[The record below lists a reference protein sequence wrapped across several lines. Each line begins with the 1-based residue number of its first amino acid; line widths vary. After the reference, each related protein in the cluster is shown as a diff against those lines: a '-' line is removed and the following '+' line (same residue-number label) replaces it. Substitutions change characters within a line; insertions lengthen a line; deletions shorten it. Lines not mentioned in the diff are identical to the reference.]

1 MIQTQPSAKALLP
14 LLVFLALFIGT
25 GTWLTLQGVE
35 FAFYQLPAP
44 VAALPAVMLAL
55 MLGNEGF
62 NKNLETFFKGVGHS
76 NIMAMCL
83 IYLLAGAFA
92 SVAKATG
99 GVDATV
105 ALGLSLIPGWFL
117 LPGLFLI
124 SAFIATAMGTS
135 MGTIGAVA
143 PVALGVAQA
152 AGIDPVLMAGTILS
166 GAMFGDNLSI
176 ISDTTIAATRS
187 QGCEMKDKFRENVKI
202 AAPAA
207 IGVILLYLTLGSVGE
222 APASNTAIELFK
234 VMPYLLILGL
244 ALAGVNVFVVLGI
257 GILAAGLVGLFNGY
271 ELGQFSK
278 DIYQGFT
285 GMQEIFLLS
294 MLIGG
299 LGALMERQGGLAW
312 ISTRIAALIARF
324 TREHSGE
331 QNEKAAELG
340 IAGVVGLTNLCTA
353 NNTVAIIVASKVARD
368 LAEHHGV
375 TPRRAASMLDI
386 FSCVVQ
392 GLIPWGAQAL
402 LLGSIFALSPLSV
415 VSMSFYPM
423 ALALAALAAVFIKH
437 QMRQR

>member
-14 LLVFLALFIGT
+14 LLLFLALFIGT

-44 VAALPAVMLAL
+44 VAALPAVILAL
-55 MLGNEGF
+55 LLGREGF
-62 NKNLETFFKGVGHS
+62 NTNLETFFKGVGDS

-92 SVAKATG
+92 TVAKATG

-105 ALGLSLIPGWFL
+105 ALGLSIIPSWAL

-124 SAFIATAMGTS
+124 SAFVATAMGTS

-143 PVALGVAQA
+143 PVALGVAHS
-152 AGIDPVLMAGTILS
+152 AGMDPVLVAGAVLG

-187 QGCEMKDKFRENVKI
+187 QGCEMKDKFRENLAIVT
-202 AAPAA
+202 PAA
-207 IGVILLYLTLGSVGE
+207 ILVVLGYLLLGDV
-222 APASNTAIELFK
+222 ATIPAQSTSQWLQ
-234 VMPYLLILGL
+234 VLPYLLILVL
-244 ALAGVNVFVVLGI
+244 ALAGMNVFLVLGT
-257 GILAAGLVGLFNGY
+257 GIVVAGAVGLISADY
-271 ELGQFSK
+271 QLGQFVQ
-278 DIYQGFT
+278 DIYKGF
-285 GMQEIFLLS
+285 GSMQEIFLLS

-312 ISTRIAALIARF
+312 LNGRIAALIHRF
-324 TREHSGE
+324 SRGHDGE

-340 IAGVVGLTNLCTA
+340 IAAVVGLTNACTA
-353 NNTVAIIVASKVARD
+353 NNTVAIIVASKVAKE
-368 LAEHHGV
+368 LADQHGV
-375 TPRRAASMLDI
+375 TPRRAASLLDI

-402 LLGSIFALSPLSV
+402 LLGSIFALSPIAV
-415 VSMSFYPM
+415 VSLCFYPLV
-423 ALALAALAAVFIKH
+423 LAIAALIAIFIKH
-437 QMRQR
+437 TVRSH

>member
-1 MIQTQPSAKALLP
+1 MIQTQPSARALLP

-55 MLGNEGF
+55 LLGKESF
-62 NKNLETFFKGVGHS
+62 NSNLETFFKGVGHS

-105 ALGLSLIPGWFL
+105 ALGLSLIPGWAL

-176 ISDTTIAATRS
+176 ISGVRDEG
-187 QGCEMKDKFRENVKI
+187 QVPRELQDCG
-202 AAPAA
+202 PCCHR
-207 IGVILLYLTLGSVGE
+207 GD
-222 APASNTAIELFK
+222 P
-234 VMPYLLILGL
+234 
-244 ALAGVNVFVVLGI
+244 
-257 GILAAGLVGLFNGY
+257 
-271 ELGQFSK
+271 
-278 DIYQGFT
+278 
-285 GMQEIFLLS
+285 
-294 MLIGG
+294 
-299 LGALMERQGGLAW
+299 
-312 ISTRIAALIARF
+312 
-324 TREHSGE
+324 
-331 QNEKAAELG
+331 
-340 IAGVVGLTNLCTA
+340 
-353 NNTVAIIVASKVARD
+353 
-368 LAEHHGV
+368 
-375 TPRRAASMLDI
+375 
-386 FSCVVQ
+386 
-392 GLIPWGAQAL
+392 
-402 LLGSIFALSPLSV
+402 ALSDPG
-415 VSMSFYPM
+415 VSG
-423 ALALAALAAVFIKH
+423 
-437 QMRQR
+437 

>member
-1 MIQTQPSAKALLP
+1 MFNFRGTLIETQPSARALLP

-55 MLGNEGF
+55 VLGKEGF
-62 NKNLETFFKGVGHS
+62 NKNLETFFKGVGDS

-92 SVAKATG
+92 TVAKATG

-105 ALGLSLIPGWFL
+105 ALASPSSPRFL

-166 GAMFGDNLSI
+166 GATFGDNLSI

-187 QGCEMKDKFRENVKI
+187 QGCEMKDKFRENFKI

-207 IGVILLYLTLGSVGE
+207 IGLILLYLTLGLVGDAPRPPE
-222 APASNTAIELFK
+222 AHVELLK

-244 ALAGVNVFVVLGI
+244 ALLGMNVFMVLGL
-257 GILAAGLVGLFNGY
+257 GILAAGGVGL
-271 ELGQFSK
+271 
-278 DIYQGFT
+278 
-285 GMQEIFLLS
+285 
-294 MLIGG
+294 
-299 LGALMERQGGLAW
+299 
-312 ISTRIAALIARF
+312 
-324 TREHSGE
+324 
-331 QNEKAAELG
+331 LG
-340 IAGVVGLTNLCTA
+340 ITPS
-353 NNTVAIIVASKVARD
+353 ASSVRISIRASP
-368 LAEHHGV
+368 AC
-375 TPRRAASMLDI
+375 RRS
-386 FSCVVQ
+386 SC
-392 GLIPWGAQAL
+392 
-402 LLGSIFALSPLSV
+402 SPC
-415 VSMSFYPM
+415 
-423 ALALAALAAVFIKH
+423 
-437 QMRQR
+437 

>member
-55 MLGNEGF
+55 MLGKEGF

-402 LLGSIFALSPLSV
+402 LLGSIFVLSPLSV

>member
-1 MIQTQPSAKALLP
+1 MFNFRGTHDPDPTQCQG
-14 LLVFLALFIGT
+14 LAAAT
-25 GTWLTLQGVE
+25 GLSRTLYRYRHLADPAGVE

-55 MLGNEGF
+55 VLGKEGF

-187 QGCEMKDKFRENVKI
+187 QGCEMKDKFRENFKI

-207 IGVILLYLTLGSVGE
+207 IGVILLYLTLGSVGDAPTTE
-222 APASNTAIELFK
+222 AHVELLK
-234 VMPYLLILGL
+234 VMPYLLILVL
-244 ALAGVNVFVVLGI
+244 ALLGMNVFMVLGL
-257 GILAAGLVGLFNGY
+257 GILAAGGVGL
-271 ELGQFSK
+271 
-278 DIYQGFT
+278 
-285 GMQEIFLLS
+285 
-294 MLIGG
+294 
-299 LGALMERQGGLAW
+299 
-312 ISTRIAALIARF
+312 
-324 TREHSGE
+324 
-331 QNEKAAELG
+331 LG
-340 IAGVVGLTNLCTA
+340 ITPS
-353 NNTVAIIVASKVARD
+353 ASSARISIR
-368 LAEHHGV
+368 AS
-375 TPRRAASMLDI
+375 PACRRS
-386 FSCVVQ
+386 SC
-392 GLIPWGAQAL
+392 
-402 LLGSIFALSPLSV
+402 SPC
-415 VSMSFYPM
+415 
-423 ALALAALAAVFIKH
+423 
-437 QMRQR
+437 

>member
-55 MLGNEGF
+55 MLGKEGF

-437 QMRQR
+437 QMRQH